1 MGLMVASAEALS
13 YVLRNRRRQAKT
25 FAVISFG
32 NDVRFVP
39 IADIPPFQSIV
50 VGADGSCIAGR
61 LSFTPIEFG

>member
-39 IADIPPFQSIV
+39 IADIR
-50 VGADGSCIAGR
+50 GSLGHR
-61 LSFTPIEFG
+61 GYV